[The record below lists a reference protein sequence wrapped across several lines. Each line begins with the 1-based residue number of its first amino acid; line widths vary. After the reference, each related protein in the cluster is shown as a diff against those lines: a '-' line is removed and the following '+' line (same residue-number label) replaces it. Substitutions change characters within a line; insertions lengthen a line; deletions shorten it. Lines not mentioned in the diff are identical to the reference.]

1 VGPPGRIV
9 DAMDRT
15 DVQAT
20 LREMWETRPAR
31 PREGRKIAGVAA
43 AIARRY
49 DVDPVLVRVAFVVA
63 ALTGIGL
70 WLYLAGWI
78 VLPAVNGGAVRR
90 ERPPTVLLVIGLVVL
105 AVLSIGW
112 VVHGEHGV
120 LLSTVAAAALL
131 FMLHRSR
138 GDRGR
143 PPMDAPTESV
153 PAPPVGA
160 GPPPAAGQPPAWDPL
175 GAAPFAWDLPEPSA
189 AADPPPRRRPPVTA
203 VTLALAL
210 LAGGVTTAVLLAVGG
225 GLAALPVLLGVVLAV
240 LGGGLV
246 VGSFL
251 RAGRGLVPIALV
263 LAALTWAAVAA
274 PLEDWDGR
282 VGEVRAAPRTVAD
295 VAPLYSAGVG
305 SLELDLRQLDLRV
318 PSGEP
323 ATPVTT
329 AVRADVGDV
338 QVRVP
343 PDADVTVHGSVDLGH
358 IEFEDWENGGPSSR
372 LDVVDDLGTDGLRS
386 GRPIVLDIKAGMGS
400 VEVERG

>member
-1 VGPPGRIV
+1 
-9 DAMDRT
+9 MDRT

-20 LREMWETRPAR
+20 LRDMWETRPAR

-49 DVDPVLVRVAFVVA
+49 DIDPVLVRVGFVVA

-70 WLYLAGWI
+70 WLYLAGW
-78 VLPAVNGGAVRR
+78 VALPPADGGAARR
-90 ERPPTVLLVIGLVVL
+90 ERPSALLVIGLVVL

-112 VVHGEHGV
+112 VIHGEHGV
-120 LLSTVAAAALL
+120 LLSTAAAAALL

-143 PPMDAPTESV
+143 AAMNAPTESV
-153 PAPPVGA
+153 PAPPIDA
-160 GPPPAAGQPPAWDPL
+160 GPPLADGQPPAWDPL

-203 VTLALAL
+203 VTLALGL
-210 LAGGVTTAVLLAVGG
+210 LAGGVTAAVVLATGG
-225 GLAALPVLLGVVLAV
+225 GLAALPMLLGVVLAV
-240 LGGGLV
+240 LGAGLV

-251 RAGRGLVPIALV
+251 RAGRGLVPVALV

-282 VGEVRAAPRTVAD
+282 VGDVRAAPRTVAD

-318 PSGEP
+318 PPGEP
-323 ATPVTT
+323 ATAVTT
-329 AVRADVGDV
+329 AVRADLGDV

-343 PDADVTVHGSVDLGH
+343 PDADVTVHGSIDLGH
-358 IEFEDWENGGPSSR
+358 IAFEDWESGGPSSR
-372 LDVVDDLGTDGLRS
+372 LDVVDDLGTDGVRS
-386 GRPIVLDIKAGMGS
+386 GRPIMLDIKAGMGN

>member
-1 VGPPGRIV
+1 
-9 DAMDRT
+9 MDRT

-20 LREMWETRPAR
+20 LRDMWETRPAR
-31 PREGRKIAGVAA
+31 PREGRKIAGVAL

-49 DVDPVLVRVAFVVA
+49 DIDPVLVRVGFVVA

-70 WLYLAGWI
+70 WLYLAGWV
-78 VLPAVNGGAVRR
+78 VLPATDRGGARR
-90 ERPPTVLLVIGLVVL
+90 EGPHTALLVIGLVVL

-112 VVHGEHGV
+112 VLHGEHGV

-143 PPMDAPTESV
+143 AAMDAPTEAV
-153 PAPPVGA
+153 PAPPDAA
-160 GPPPAAGQPPAWDPL
+160 GQPPAAGEPPAWDPL

-189 AADPPPRRRPPVTA
+189 AAEPPARRRPPVTA

-210 LAGGVTTAVLLAVGG
+210 LAGGATAVVVLAAGG

-240 LGGGLV
+240 LGAGLV

-251 RAGRGLVPIALV
+251 RAGRGLVPVALV

-274 PLEDWDGR
+274 PLEYWDGR
-282 VGEVRAAPRTVAD
+282 VGDVRAAPRTVAD
-295 VAPLYSAGVG
+295 VAPLYSTGVG

-318 PSGEP
+318 PPGEP

-329 AVRADVGDV
+329 SVRADVGDV

-343 PDADVTVHGSVDLGH
+343 PDADVTVHGSVDFGH
-358 IEFEDWENGGPSSR
+358 VGFENWESGGPSSR
-372 LDVVDDLGTDGLRS
+372 LDVVDDLGTDGVRS
-386 GRPIVLDIKAGMGS
+386 GRPIVLDITAGMGN
-400 VEVERG
+400 VEVHRG